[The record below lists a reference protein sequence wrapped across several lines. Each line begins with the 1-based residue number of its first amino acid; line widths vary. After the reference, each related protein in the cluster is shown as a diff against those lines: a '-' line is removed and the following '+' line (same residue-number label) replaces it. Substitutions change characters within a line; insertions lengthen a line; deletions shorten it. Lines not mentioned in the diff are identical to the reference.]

1 LTGRDH
7 TCTINNFFGEIP
19 IIMMWIFK
27 NEISIY
33 FLLIDLEKK
42 TSGGITFEQENQ
54 TEIKTL
60 SA

>member
-1 LTGRDH
+1 
-7 TCTINNFFGEIP
+7 
-19 IIMMWIFK
+19 MWIFK